1 MGSINT
7 PRVLLGG
14 LLAGFVM
21 NVGEA
26 ALHAGLLGDDTS
38 RLYADLHVPL
48 PSPSA
53 NIPILVGVTFLM
65 GIVSVWMYAAIRPR
79 FGAGAKTAL
88 IAGIAVWALMHLWS
102 GVYLANGYAGVFTT
116 KLAWLPVAWGLVEAL
131 LATVVGA
138 AVYKEK

>member
-116 KLAWLPVAWGLVEAL
+116 KLAWLPVAWRLVEAL